1 MFSTF
6 LDTARLEELDDEKL
20 LQPSEDILTETL
32 CSVSVLLPTDDA
44 TLLAWET
51 TVPSGD
57 TIHLVTTR

>member
-1 MFSTF
+1 MLSTF

-44 TLLAWET
+44 TLLA
-51 TVPSGD
+51 
-57 TIHLVTTR
+57 